1 MLRIKDHV
9 ACRRCQL
16 VRFMDL
22 PSSRLR
28 RVILLVE
35 VPNRFKLDGL
45 KRIAV
50 VERSSRGMAS
60 FLPDTSPT
68 SSLPRM
74 DRVDASK
81 KTVVDIRFFYR
92 AMHYEAKKGRRPR
105 GRRKRGKAEDDEGDA
120 REFLASVPRPIS
132 TRVYSSGCALHG
144 AQCNGR
150 RYGRV
155 AS

>member
-1 MLRIKDHV
+1 MLQIKDHV
-9 ACRRCQL
+9 VCRRCQL

-22 PSSRLR
+22 PSSRLH

-50 VERSSRGMAS
+50 VERSSWWGMAS

-68 SSLPRM
+68 FSLPRM
-74 DRVDASK
+74 DRVNASK

-92 AMHYEAKKGRRPR
+92 AVHYEAKKGRRPR
-105 GRRKRGKAEDDEGDA
+105 GRRKRGRRRRMTRATLANFWPRCQGRSQLGSTARGMLYMEHNAMGVVMAE
-120 REFLASVPRPIS
+120 
-132 TRVYSSGCALHG
+132 
-144 AQCNGR
+144 
-150 RYGRV
+150 
-155 AS
+155 